1 MNTDLKILFVE
12 DVQADALLAMRELKK
27 GGINFTDIRVDT
39 EEAFLQALANF
50 KPDLIISDYSM
61 PQFDGMTALL
71 LKKEHAPQTP
81 FILLTGSI
89 NEETAVECM
98 KAGADDYL
106 LKEHTSRISFAV
118 KIVLE
123 NSRIKKEKLL
133 ADEALKESENKFS
146 KIFHLSPDV
155 ILISRIS
162 DGVIVDVN
170 DRIFELSGYRR
181 TEIIGKTT
189 LELNGWKDI
198 ADRNQHTSQVL
209 EKGHT
214 TSIEKTFKIKSG
226 EIKYTTISG
235 ELIELG
241 GVKFILTV
249 IHDITDRKN
258 AELEIKKISRLYQL
272 VSQVN
277 QLVLRAENR
286 DEIFSKACNITV
298 KQGKFLLAWVGVPD
312 EKTGAVKPVAIAG
325 DVQGYLDE
333 IKISSKNSAIGNGPC
348 GKAIRNKKYHF
359 YNDIANDPD
368 MMPWRNEAVKRGYR
382 SAISLPIFMQ
392 GKVVAVFTIYAAEPF
407 FFNETEIH
415 LLEEVTGN
423 ISFALDAMKI
433 QEMHKLAE
441 EALQKSIKEI
451 VDYKYALDQAA
462 IVSITD
468 SEGIIKYVNENFCTL
483 YGYTSKEAIGQNHN
497 MLINSGY
504 HPKSFWKKFWQTI
517 DKGKVLKAEVCNRS
531 KDGKLHWGDTT
542 IVPFLNKM
550 GKPYQYLAIRSD
562 ITERR
567 ELEKVLMEQQLQ
579 QQKFITEMTI
589 AAQEKERNELGKELH
604 DNINQILA
612 TVKIYLDLAKAKDTI
627 PLHLVKKSYEY
638 VDMAMVEIRK
648 LSHSLVAPSL
658 GDIGLQGALEELVN
672 NMNINNLH
680 KVELINEISSA
691 QLIDNKMELMV
702 YRIIQEQMNNI
713 NKYAK
718 AKKAVIHLSTGGKT
732 LHLSVS
738 DDGVGFDT
746 SQKSMGIGLQNIKS
760 RVEFYSGKL
769 NIISAPGHGCS
780 LEISIPF

>member
-71 LKKEHAPQTP
+71 LKKEHVPQTP

-133 ADEALKESENKFS
+133 ADEAL
-146 KIFHLSPDV
+146 
-155 ILISRIS
+155 
-162 DGVIVDVN
+162 
-170 DRIFELSGYRR
+170 
-181 TEIIGKTT
+181 
-189 LELNGWKDI
+189 
-198 ADRNQHTSQVL
+198 
-209 EKGHT
+209 
-214 TSIEKTFKIKSG
+214 
-226 EIKYTTISG
+226 
-235 ELIELG
+235 
-241 GVKFILTV
+241 
-249 IHDITDRKN
+249 
-258 AELEIKKISRLYQL
+258 
-272 VSQVN
+272 
-277 QLVLRAENR
+277 
-286 DEIFSKACNITV
+286 
-298 KQGKFLLAWVGVPD
+298 
-312 EKTGAVKPVAIAG
+312 
-325 DVQGYLDE
+325 
-333 IKISSKNSAIGNGPC
+333 
-348 GKAIRNKKYHF
+348 
-359 YNDIANDPD
+359 
-368 MMPWRNEAVKRGYR
+368 
-382 SAISLPIFMQ
+382 
-392 GKVVAVFTIYAAEPF
+392 
-407 FFNETEIH
+407 
-415 LLEEVTGN
+415 
-423 ISFALDAMKI
+423 
-433 QEMHKLAE
+433 
-441 EALQKSIKEI
+441 QKSIKDI
-451 VDYKYALDQAA
+451 KDYKYALDQSA

-483 YGYTSKEAIGQNHN
+483 YGYTSKKAIGQNHN
-497 MLINSGY
+497 ILINSGY

-517 DKGKVLKAEVCNRS
+517 EKGKVIKAEICNRS
-531 KDGKLHWGDTT
+531 KDGKLHWCDTT

-562 ITERR
+562 ITEKR
-567 ELEKVLMEQQLQ
+567 ELEKVLME

-627 PLHLVKKSYEY
+627 PRHLVEKSYEY

-746 SQKSMGIGLQNIKS
+746 SQKSMGIGLKNIKS